1 MKKVLFVSKTRG
13 FFNHLFNTEL
23 NGWMISS
30 LNNSYEKFTMKK
42 KILSLVGRSTILDII
57 GYIHTIKTVTNKADI
72 YATYNRFLEAD
83 VPYIIYLEN
92 PTALFHYKLK
102 RYSTKMG
109 KRNLTKLINDKNLK
123 AVICM
128 SEACR
133 EGFIKL
139 YEPIIERDNLIIEQ
153 IYPLITEE
161 KLQIDTQHN
170 DNKKFSLLFIA
181 QGKGFISKGG
191 IEVVNTFIQLEKKI
205 KNIEL
210 NIITSSNDIP
220 PNILLKINNSENINL
235 IEFGIS
241 YDELKKYYIES
252 NVLIHLTRQDS
263 FGLTILEA
271 MKYGTPVIT
280 TKLYSIPELIKEN
293 KNGYLTEP
301 SYWFF
306 NQENLPNPAVWNNR
320 RNTIFSKKSD
330 KSKEKFLYD
339 KIIYLYE
346 NREDYNQL
354 KDTAYRNSKEKPF
367 SEEFII
373 NKWENLLNK
382 IEMRKEK

>member
-1 MKKVLFVSKTRG
+1 
-13 FFNHLFNTEL
+13 
-23 NGWMISS
+23 
-30 LNNSYEKFTMKK
+30 
-42 KILSLVGRSTILDII
+42 
-57 GYIHTIKTVTNKADI
+57 
-72 YATYNRFLEAD
+72 
-83 VPYIIYLEN
+83 
-92 PTALFHYKLK
+92 
-102 RYSTKMG
+102 
-109 KRNLTKLINDKNLK
+109 
-123 AVICM
+123 
-128 SEACR
+128 
-133 EGFIKL
+133 
-139 YEPIIERDNLIIEQ
+139 
-153 IYPLITEE
+153 
-161 KLQIDTQHN
+161 
-170 DNKKFSLLFIA
+170 
-181 QGKGFISKGG
+181 
-191 IEVVNTFIQLEKKI
+191 
-205 KNIEL
+205 
-210 NIITSSNDIP
+210 
-220 PNILLKINNSENINL
+220 
-235 IEFGIS
+235 
-241 YDELKKYYIES
+241 
-252 NVLIHLTRQDS
+252 VLIHLTRQDS

-271 MKYGTPVIT
+271 MKYATPVIT